1 MSFITDTLG
10 LTNTK
15 AQKAAA
21 VSQAAAIRESAEQ
34 TRKQSQL
41 AAAQAAEQQR
51 LAAERAAQATR
62 LQEEQ
67 AAKPQE
73 EVVVDTGTEAETLT
87 PTRKRRQYQAPT
99 GPAGSIRI

>member
-21 VSQAAAIRESAEQ
+21 TSQAAAIRESAEQ

-41 AAAQAAEQQR
+41 AAQQAVEQTR
-51 LAAERAAQATR
+51 LAQERAQVAATVQAQQA
-62 LQEEQ
+62 
-67 AAKPQE
+67 AAKPE
-73 EVVVDTGTEAETLT
+73 EVLVDTGAEGEVEL